1 MGSRT
6 RTARRVRRERAAPR
20 AGSRHRG
27 RRHRGRRVRA
37 LGRARACG
45 GPGRWARWSA
55 DGRGVHNA
63 WHRGEVALF
72 APGFGRRKNQSAL
85 QRQRGA
91 FFLSRSSPVG
101 IARARAT
108 PNRNHVRLHPLVLRG
123 ARLRQGAHRDARLA
137 LGTGSPAP
145 FPTPASPPS
154 RVFLRLRGPSPP
166 VAGPS
171 RRRSRRAPRDAPPA
185 RRRRETARALAR
197 ASPRARAA
205 PTATRPGPVPGASP
219 RPRAR
224 HRRCRGPNPQKRR
237 GGLSDAAPREPRS
250 TGSLFPFA
258 PPLSFAPS
266 PPSRARH

>member
-171 RRRSRRAPRDAPPA
+171 RRRSRRAPRDAA
-185 RRRRETARALAR
+185 ARATPTR
-197 ASPRARAA
+197 NRARTSSRVSARSRRAHGDA
-205 PTATRPGPVPGASP
+205 PGP
-219 RPRAR
+219 RPR
-224 HRRCRGPNPQKRR
+224 
-237 GGLSDAAPREPRS
+237 REPAS
-250 TGSLFPFA
+250 TRA
-258 PPLSFAPS
+258 PPPM
-266 PPSRARH
+266 SRT